1 MRKDISD
8 NVPTIDKRQYMRFDA
23 RSLDKAVDLVANDG
37 GKIDSILDISRGGI
51 AVSHH
56 NSLKVGEVI
65 PVQIAYGDLAIDA
78 DVKVVTANDR
88 RAGAEFTNLDEA
100 TANKLLFLS
109 LMMEEEQQLSMLGR
123 HMI

>member
-1 MRKDISD
+1 
-8 NVPTIDKRQYMRFDA
+8 MRFDA

>member
-56 NSLKVGEVI
+56 NSLKVGEV
-65 PVQIAYGDLAIDA
+65 
-78 DVKVVTANDR
+78 
-88 RAGAEFTNLDEA
+88 
-100 TANKLLFLS
+100 FLYKS
-109 LMMEEEQQLSMLGR
+109 LMVTWLSML
-123 HMI
+123 MSKS